1 MTLRDAAAE
10 VIRDLGPT
18 HYIKLAEEVLDRG
31 LATSD
36 SKTPAQSLY
45 SSISAEINLKGSRSE
60 FVRTGRGIIGLR
72 ALHAPRSE
80 AEYKPTRSGQ
90 RIPDVVQPQE
100 KRTLRDA
107 AADLLKELGPTHYR
121 QLTKEILKRGLATSD
136 SQTPAVSLYSTIS
149 AEINQQGA
157 SSEFVSLGSGIFALR
172 GQELPETES
181 ADASADSDE
190 SADDV
195 DLAKVD
201 GDKDLRVRVPH
212 FPTYRVVRTMLRVL
226 PGRAAKHI
234 TGLQA
239 NLSAIQGTAVGP
251 VDWTDPSSWLSER
264 LPDPQ
269 RDLAS
274 AIWTESEK
282 SLNPRDIYG
291 AWLLCQRYMLLDEAS
306 NGALRTSPLGRE
318 FLDRE
323 QGRVEGYI
331 DEQEGVSKLL
341 LLVAEQG
348 PAHFDDLLPDWT
360 DYLTRHS
367 TFRQPASIRE
377 TLKLRLDNLVDRQLV
392 SHKSALYSLAEAGLE
407 VLRDSEQTSKS
418 GTKEQ
423 SELLW
428 HVQNQETTVRAA
440 IQDAMPEVTAFAFEQ
455 LIKRLLDELGYRD
468 VEVTQQS
475 RDGGIDLLATTD
487 MGITAIREVIHA
499 RRHKR
504 KIQRKDLDALR
515 GSLFRFNAVRGTII
529 ATSSFSDDTQESAIA
544 RGSAPIT
551 LIDGEK
557 LVDLLMQNG
566 IGVRRRTVEVLTF
579 DAAAF
584 KDDDTET

>member
-18 HYIKLAEEVLDRG
+18 HYIKLTKEILDRG

-45 SSISAEINLKGSRSE
+45 SSISAEISLKGEHSE

-72 ALHAPRSE
+72 ALHAPHSV
-80 AEYKPTRSGQ
+80 AEYTPTRSGR

-100 KRTLRDA
+100 KRSLRDA
-107 AADLLKELGPTHYR
+107 AAELLKELGPTHYR
-121 QLTKEILKRGLATSD
+121 QLTKEILRRGLATSD

-149 AEINQQGA
+149 AEVNQQGE

-172 GQELPETES
+172 GQEIPETGPT
-181 ADASADSDE
+181 DASAGSEDSEDE
-190 SADDV
+190 V

-201 GDKDLRVRVPH
+201 GDKDHRVRVQH
-212 FPTYRVVRTMLRVL
+212 FPTYRVVRILLRVL
-226 PGRAAKHI
+226 PGRASKHM
-234 TGLQA
+234 TGMQA
-239 NLSAIQGTAVGP
+239 NLSAIQGTSVGP
-251 VDWTDPSSWLSER
+251 VDWSDPSSWLSDR
-264 LPDPQ
+264 LPVPQ
-269 RDLAS
+269 RELAN
-274 AIWTESEK
+274 AIWGDSDM
-282 SLNPRDIYG
+282 SLNPRDTYG
-291 AWLLCQRYMLLDEAS
+291 AWLLCQRYMLLDEAP
-306 NGALRTSPLGRE
+306 NGALRLSPLGRE

-323 QGRVEGYI
+323 RGRVEGYI

-360 DYLTRHS
+360 DYLARHS

-377 TLKLRLDNLVDRQLV
+377 TLKLRLDNLVDRELV
-392 SHKSALYSLAEAGLE
+392 GHKSALYSLAEAGLD
-407 VLRDSEQTSKS
+407 VLRDSEEVSKS

-428 HVQNQETTVRAA
+428 HIQNQETTVRAA
-440 IQDAMPEVTAFAFEQ
+440 IQDALPEMTAFAFEQ
-455 LIKRLLDELGYRD
+455 LIKRLLDELGYRE

-487 MGITAIREVIHA
+487 MGITAIREVIQA

-551 LIDGEK
+551 LIDGDK

-566 IGVRRRTVEVLTF
+566 IGVRRRTVQVLTL
-579 DAAAF
+579 DAATF
-584 KDDDTET
+584 RDDDTET

>member
-18 HYIKLAEEVLDRG
+18 HYIKLANEVLGRG

-72 ALHAPRSE
+72 ALHAPNTATES
-80 AEYKPTRSGQ
+80 APTRVGK
-90 RIPDVVQPQE
+90 RVPDVVQPQE
-100 KRTLRDA
+100 RRTLRDA
-107 AADLLKELGPTHYR
+107 AADLLNELGPTHYR
-121 QLTKEILKRGLATSD
+121 KLTKEILKRGLASTD

-149 AEINQQGA
+149 AEINQQGG

-172 GQELPETES
+172 GQEVSVAEP
-181 ADASADSDE
+181 ADATADGEDSQE
-190 SADDV
+190 
-195 DLAKVD
+195 DLEPGNVD
-201 GDKDLRVRVPH
+201 GDQDQRVRVPH
-212 FPTYRVVRTMLRVL
+212 FPTYRAVRTLLRVL

-239 NLSAIQGTAVGP
+239 SLSAIQATAVGP
-251 VDWTDPSSWLSER
+251 VDWADPSSWLSER
-264 LPDPQ
+264 LPLPQ
-269 RDLAS
+269 RDLAN
-274 AIWTESEK
+274 AILADSDK
-282 SLNPRDIYG
+282 SLNPRELYG
-291 AWLLCQRYMLLDEAS
+291 AWLLCQRYMLLDEAPS
-306 NGALRTSPLGRE
+306 GALRSSPLGSE
-318 FLDRE
+318 FVDLE
-323 QGRVEGYI
+323 GGRVGGYI

-360 DYLTRHS
+360 EYLARHS
-367 TFRQPASIRE
+367 TYRQPASIRE
-377 TLKLRLDNLVDRQLV
+377 TLKLRLENLVDRDLV
-392 SHKSALYSLAEAGLE
+392 SHKSALYSLAEAGIE
-407 VLRDSEQTSKS
+407 VLRESEGSSKS

-428 HVQNQETTVRAA
+428 HIQNQETTVRAA
-440 IQDAMPEVTAFAFEQ
+440 IQGALPEMKPFAFEQ
-455 LIKRLLDELGYRD
+455 LIKRLLEEMGYRD
-468 VEVTQQS
+468 VEVTQQA
-475 RDGGIDLLATTD
+475 RDGGIDLLASID
-487 MGITAIREVIHA
+487 MGITAVREVIHA
-499 RRHKR
+499 KRHRR

-515 GSLFRFNAVRGTII
+515 GSLFRFKAVRGTII
-529 ATSSFSDDTQESAIA
+529 ATSSFSDDTQEAAIV

-557 LVDLLMQNG
+557 LVDLLVEKG
-566 IGVRRRTVEVLTF
+566 IGVRRRSVEVLTF
-579 DAAAF
+579 DSATF
-584 KDDDTET
+584 KDDDTEA